1 MAKVFTFFGV
11 KVYKPGVYSKILTV
25 GTAAPTPDG
34 TNALVIIAEAING
47 PAFGVPV
54 TGGNLND
61 YRLILGDQGP
71 AIEATFGAFNASP
84 SLTLAQDIR
93 VLNPRALVQATETIY
108 VTGPATTPSI
118 DIASGIY
125 GPVGNNVRV
134 VLATVSTT
142 TTCSVYFPWEADPIQ
157 QVIDYPIFDITL
169 AVGGM
174 TIDADTMSVGPTGSL
189 IDFDFLEYDTVLGL
203 LTAIENQTGATVVKD
218 TNISDNLSTIGLFDQ
233 IAIEADISTITTVQA
248 DLNQLFTFL
257 DEGIPLLDATKLAT
271 ATTMVDDFDTTLSGG
286 TSGTDPDAVQWGKVY
301 DELENQNIAVTCPIA
316 DGLPTPYDDTLT
328 AAVMS
333 LDEQHAVKMSGVAY
347 KGKKRQSFIS
357 IHGGYGWSGQFVAK
371 PADADAIVTAKKPHN
386 SEWSLYFGDGLNVL
400 NAAGKEYA
408 QLPSY
413 FAVRAASMYLGG
425 LASRVLTGQAVTAIK
440 ASNPYSGSKEYY
452 SDADGLKLHQ
462 ASIIIAETNEE
473 GTRIRQLYSTWTQT
487 DDARLQVPSR
497 TRCSALSDNDVARK
511 LETRIKTFQRDGF
524 KPANSEMVAFIKS
537 VLDSHINKTIN
548 WLTGYG
554 TVTYTQ
560 TGTQFD
566 YKVEEQNVP
575 EIPEIGFG
583 ITEFTNAS

>member
-47 PAFGVPV
+47 PAFGIPV

-118 DIASGIY
+118 DIASEIY

-134 VLATVSTT
+134 VLETLTSTI
-142 TTCSVYFPWEADPIQ
+142 CSVYFPWEADPIQ

-169 AVGGM
+169 AAGGM
-174 TIDADTMSVGPTGSL
+174 TIDADKISVGPTGNL
-189 IDFDFLEYDTVLGL
+189 VDFTFLEYDTVLGL
-203 LTAIENQTGATVVKD
+203 LTAIENQVSATVVKD

-257 DEGIPLLDATKLAT
+257 DEGIPLIKATKLST
-271 ATTMVDDFDTTLSGG
+271 ATVMVDDFDLTLSGG
-286 TSGTDPDAVQWGKVY
+286 TSGTDPDVVQWGKVY

-328 AAVMS
+328 AAVMN
-333 LDEQHAVKMSGVAY
+333 LDEQHAVKMSGVAF

-357 IHGGYGWSGQFVAK
+357 IHGGYGWSGQSLAF

-386 SEWSLYFGDGLNVL
+386 SEWSLFFGSGLNAL

-408 QLPSY
+408 QLASY

-440 ASNPYSGSKEYY
+440 ASNPYGGSKSYFNE
-452 SDADGLKLHQ
+452 ADGLKLHQ
-462 ASIIIAETNEE
+462 ASVIIAETNDE

-511 LETRIKTFQRDGF
+511 LETRVRTFQASGF
-524 KPANSEMVAFIKS
+524 KPANSVMIDYIKS
-537 VLDSHINKTIN
+537 VLDTHINKTIN

-554 TVTYTQ
+554 TVTYSQ
-560 TGTQFD
+560 TGIEFQ

-575 EIPEIGFG
+575 EIAEIGFG